1 MSKSEKQLQRLLTIP
16 KNFSWDELVAVMEH
30 FNFEMRKTSGS
41 GRKFVH
47 KTKGTNFA
55 IHAPHPSNIMKA
67 YALRGAINALKQA
80 GEIE

>member
-16 KNFSWDELVAVMEH
+16 KNFSWDELVAVMGH
-30 FNFEMRKTSGS
+30 FNFKIRKTSGS
-41 GRKFVH
+41 SRKFVH
-47 KTKGTNFA
+47 KITGTSFI

>member
-16 KNFSWDELVAVMEH
+16 KDFSWDELVFVMTH
-30 FNFEMRKTSGS
+30 FNFEMKKTSGS

-47 KTKGTNFA
+47 KTQKTSFA
-55 IHAPHPSNIMKA
+55 IHAPHPSNIMKP

-80 GEIE
+80 GEIK